1 MPAAVQERQDLP
13 CMYLSHRKVN
23 CIGLAMTFI
32 LLLSLLCMQDVLLLD
47 SLRGSWDSGD
57 VSQYYKYLLG
67 NTTNAAA
74 NSLTAPLPHQR
85 QELDPAYKS
94 VLPHL
99 CPNQKD

>member
-1 MPAAVQERQDLP
+1 
-13 CMYLSHRKVN
+13 
-23 CIGLAMTFI
+23 
-32 LLLSLLCMQDVLLLD
+32 MQDVLLLD

-67 NTTNAAA
+67 NSTSAAA

-94 VLPHL
+94 VLPARIYVKVSIGTMPLALKKKH
-99 CPNQKD
+99 